1 MLKKFFAAVVCALIA
16 CGTLTAGV
24 HEAEA
29 AQKELTKVTVAEF
42 RNISWIAA
50 YIAKEK
56 GFYTEE
62 GLDVTFA
69 KYADGPIA
77 FQGMHRNDSQ
87 FCLMSQ
93 EPVLRAQIEGLK
105 SKFIYCSLDT
115 RVYGFATAA
124 DIKNIAD
131 LKGKKIFAGMPG
143 SAPYSFVSSILKEA
157 GLSPEKDVTFVNMEY
172 GASLVA
178 LVNGQ
183 IQATYVNI
191 DTHAEVSRMNVN
203 FLVDTSRPED
213 AAKYLKN
220 EIFPSEIVV
229 TTAKFVEEH
238 PETVQA
244 FVNAFHKATIWMREN
259 NAETVADVL
268 APYYDGLSK
277 EALVDKINVLKKV
290 LTKTGYIGEKEE
302 EFVQKYCMENGVIP
316 RMIPY
321 DEIVDMTFV
330 NNANKNK

>member
-1 MLKKFFAAVVCALIA
+1 M
-16 CGTLTAGV
+16 
-24 HEAEA
+24 
-29 AQKELTKVTVAEF
+29 
-42 RNISWIAA
+42 
-50 YIAKEK
+50 
-56 GFYTEE
+56 
-62 GLDVTFA
+62 
-69 KYADGPIA
+69 
-77 FQGMHRNDSQ
+77 
-87 FCLMSQ
+87 
-93 EPVLRAQIEGLK
+93 
-105 SKFIYCSLDT
+105 
-115 RVYGFATAA
+115 
-124 DIKNIAD
+124 
-131 LKGKKIFAGMPG
+131 
-143 SAPYSFVSSILKEA
+143 KEA

-302 EFVQKYCMENGVIP
+302 EFVQKYCMESGVIP

-330 NNANKNK
+330 NNIKNK